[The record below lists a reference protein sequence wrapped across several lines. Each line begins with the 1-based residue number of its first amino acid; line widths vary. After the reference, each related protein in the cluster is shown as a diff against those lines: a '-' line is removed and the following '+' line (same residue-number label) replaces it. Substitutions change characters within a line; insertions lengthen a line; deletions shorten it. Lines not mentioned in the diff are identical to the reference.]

1 LAHHEKSLTQQQI
14 LTMASKTSNV
24 SKNSAE
30 NGNKKQGAATT
41 VLEAGTVES
50 RGIGTNASSREQVLD
65 EITNFLTGEGK
76 LSFAAETRAFFTVW
90 IFITRLPAPT
100 WVDLHPGFLMRG
112 MAFFP
117 LAGMIVGILVSVWF
131 DVSTVLLGLPP
142 VVAAGISQAASFW
155 ATLCFHEDGLVRTF
169 MAKNG
174 SLLIATVAYCGYYHA
189 LALSAF

>member
-1 LAHHEKSLTQQQI
+1 MKA
-14 LTMASKTSNV
+14 SNV

-50 RGIGTNASSREQVLD
+50 RGIG
-65 EITNFLTGEGK
+65 EGK

-90 IFITRLPAPT
+90 IFITRLPTPT

-169 MAKNG
+169 MAMNG
-174 SLLIATVAYCGYYHA
+174 SLLIATVN
-189 LALSAF
+189 LVDTIMPWL